1 MKCHLLVTAVL
12 ASVLSTQG
20 CAWRSYANDVYT
32 DSDTQ
37 KAHSIVMGTVTDV
50 RVVTIERGVSGAG
63 AAAGGS
69 VGAALGSTNTNRN
82 GQLAASVLGGV
93 AGGFAGQAVE
103 AHMSK
108 TQGLEISMRLDDGQ
122 RISVVQAGDE
132 VFKKGDR
139 VQVRTAEGKSRV
151 TR

>member
-1 MKCHLLVTAVL
+1 MKRHLLVTAVL

-20 CAWRSYANDVYT
+20 CAWRSYSNDVYT
-32 DSDTQ
+32 DADTQ
-37 KAHSIVMGTVTDV
+37 KAHSIVMATVTDV

-108 TQGLEISMRLDDGQ
+108 AKGLEISLRLDDGQ

-132 VFKKGDR
+132 VFQKGDR